1 MGVAAVTAGQAP
13 QQARPPVFGTI
24 GSAGRSAGPTRVATA
39 VPGATARDT
48 VGSAIPERVIMAEAR
63 DTCVRARFP
72 DFWFEVGSQE
82 YALDA
87 PQSITSEAC
96 AEILRAADD
105 ATRVFAAVVPIIAA
119 LPSYE
124 LHAIGIPA
132 RAVNACRT
140 LGGSV
145 PTVLGRFDFAMTADG
160 PKVLEFNADTPF
172 FMWETFEIA
181 GALVRARG
189 LCDPNVGAL
198 DVLRAAIVR
207 VCATLRPQERL
218 AVCAY
223 NTWREDWFSAKFL
236 ARVASEALG
245 REVDCV
251 PLHELRV
258 DELGCY
264 DARGTRIDVLWR
276 LYPLE
281 HLAHDPAAGVFFDRL
296 ADGSVR
302 TINPPHALL
311 AQTKAALAIAWG
323 LRDSD
328 VLDSATR
335 GRIKRLFLPTYLDV
349 PDDGTRYVRKPVLG
363 REGRG
368 VAIVDAQSVLESARS
383 AKHPVAYER
392 QPVVYQK
399 YVELPRVHISLPRIP
414 AHFDRAIVTCFVAD
428 GTPCGIGM
436 RVGGAVTDA
445 SAVMVPLAVR

>member
-1 MGVAAVTAGQAP
+1 MATAATGTAARATGGSVILERAVTPEAD
-13 QQARPPVFGTI
+13 
-24 GSAGRSAGPTRVATA
+24 
-39 VPGATARDT
+39 DT
-48 VGSAIPERVIMAEAR
+48 G
-63 DTCVRARFP
+63 VRASFP

-96 AEILRAADD
+96 ADVLRAADD

-119 LPSYE
+119 LPNAE

-132 RAVNACRT
+132 RAVSVCRT

-145 PTVLGRFDFAMTADG
+145 PTVLGRFDLAMTADG

-181 GALVRARG
+181 GAMVRARG
-189 LCDPNVGAL
+189 LRDPNDGAL
-198 DVLRAAIVR
+198 SVLRAAIGR
-207 VCATLRPQERL
+207 VCATLQPDERI

-258 DELGCY
+258 NEHGCY
-264 DARGTRIDVLWR
+264 DARGARIDVLWR

-281 HLAHDPAAGVFFDRL
+281 HFAHDPAAGVFFDRL

-335 GRIKRLFLPTYLDV
+335 GRIKRSFLPTFLDL

-368 VAIVDAQSVLESARS
+368 VAIVDAESVVEPAGG
-383 AKHPVAYER
+383 AKHSLTYER
-392 QPVVYQK
+392 QPVVYQQ
-399 YVELPRVHISLPRIP
+399 YVELQRVHIPLPGIS

-428 GTPCGIGM
+428 GIPCGIGM